1 MQIKQTKNNFI
12 LSPTMHSDSYS
23 ISLGMDN
30 SDNYSIS
37 LEPDALK
44 ISIPDISFKDS
55 INYIANKYC
64 FNTFNTFLTKVEM
77 LVPNKVMRFT
87 FSDGTQIKTICHDE
101 DMFDLRYAFLLAFA
115 KRYFKG
121 LYTREGFEKYAHYMG
136 LIKYWDRKA
145 KEGIQLFKKQEK
157 ERTLKLKEEKER
169 AAARKRQAEK
179 KARKK
184 RERKERQLAALAEK
198 VKMM

>member
-1 MQIKQTKNNFI
+1 
-12 LSPTMHSDSYS
+12 MHSDSYS
-23 ISLGMDN
+23 FSVG
-30 SDNYSIS
+30 
-37 LEPDALK
+37 PDALQV
-44 ISIPDISFKDS
+44 SIPSLTFKEKYT
-55 INYIANKYC
+55 NYIINKYC
-64 FNTFNTFLTKVEM
+64 PNIFTNLTKIEM

-87 FSDGTQIKTICHDE
+87 FSDGTQVKTICHDE

-169 AAARKRQAEK
+169 AAIRKRQAEK

>member
-12 LSPTMHSDSYS
+12 ISPMQHSDSYS
-23 ISLGMDN
+23 ISVG
-30 SDNYSIS
+30 
-37 LEPDALK
+37 PDALQVSLP
-44 ISIPDISFKDS
+44 SITFK
-55 INYIANKYC
+55 NANHITSKYYSNI
-64 FNTFNTFLTKVEM
+64 FIHLTKVEM

-87 FSDGTQIKTICHDE
+87 FSDGTQIKTVCHDE
-101 DMFDLRYAFLLAFA
+101 DIFDLRYAFLLAFA

-136 LIKYWDRKA
+136 LIKYWDKKA

-157 ERTLKLKEEKER
+157 ERTLKLKEETER
-169 AAARKRQAEK
+169 AAIRKRQAEK

-184 RERKERQLAALAEK
+184 KERKERELKALAEK
-198 VKMM
+198 IKNVN

>member
-1 MQIKQTKNNFI
+1 MQIRQTKDKFI
-12 LSPTMHSDSYS
+12 ISPTDATDSYS
-23 ISLGMDN
+23 ISLGPD
-30 SDNYSIS
+30 S
-37 LEPDALK
+37 LQM
-44 ISIPDISFKDS
+44 SIPGITFKDS
-55 INYIANKYC
+55 IDYIANQYY
-64 FNTFNTFLTKVEM
+64 FNTFIHLTKVEM

-87 FSDGTQIKTICHDE
+87 FSDGTQIKTVCHDE

-157 ERTLKLKEEKER
+157 ERALKLKEETER
-169 AAARKRQAEK
+169 AAIRKRQAEK

-198 VKMM
+198 VKKM

>member
-1 MQIKQTKNNFI
+1 MTNTQVKNNFI
-12 LSPTMHSDSYS
+12 ISPMHADADAYKHS
-23 ISLGMDN
+23 IS
-30 SDNYSIS
+30 IS
-37 LEPDALK
+37 PNE
-44 ISIPDISFKDS
+44 ISIPNLTLKDS
-55 INYIANKYC
+55 IDYIIEEYYPNVFTIKRHHP
-64 FNTFNTFLTKVEM
+64 NILVNLTKIEM

-115 KRYFKG
+115 KKYFKG

-136 LIKYWDRKA
+136 LIKYWDKKA
-145 KEGIQLFKKQEK
+145 KEGIQLYKKQEK
-157 ERTLKLKEEKER
+157 EKALKLKEETER

-184 RERKERQLAALAEK
+184 QERKERELKALAEK
-198 VKMM
+198 IKNVN